1 MPSVRADYQYGPY
14 HATKQ
19 LCYEAYFG
27 NVEPEEENRLTEIV
41 EKYYFEAED
50 KIELA
55 MFRIGKLLVNGS
67 VENLEEARTWG
78 NDAIQKYIKEL
89 EERDKE
95 ERAKKFENLA
105 QNSLQNQKN
114 ML

>member
-1 MPSVRADYQYGPY
+1 MTED
-14 HATKQ
+14 
-19 LCYEAYFG
+19 
-27 NVEPEEENRLTEIV
+27 RLKEIV

-55 MFRIGKLLVNGS
+55 LFRVGKLLVNGNI
-67 VENLEEARTWG
+67 ENLEEARTWE

-95 ERAKKFENLA
+95 EKAKK
-105 QNSLQNQKN
+105 S
-114 ML
+114 

>member
-1 MPSVRADYQYGPY
+1 MPSVKESYEYCCGYPV
-14 HATKQ
+14 TKE
-19 LCYEAYFG
+19 LKYEAYFG
-27 NVEPEEENRLTEIV
+27 NIRPEESTDMKEIV

-55 MFRIGKLLVNGS
+55 LFRTGKLLVNGS

-95 ERAKKFENLA
+95 KRAKKFENLA
-105 QNSLQNQKN
+105 KNSLQN
-114 ML
+114 